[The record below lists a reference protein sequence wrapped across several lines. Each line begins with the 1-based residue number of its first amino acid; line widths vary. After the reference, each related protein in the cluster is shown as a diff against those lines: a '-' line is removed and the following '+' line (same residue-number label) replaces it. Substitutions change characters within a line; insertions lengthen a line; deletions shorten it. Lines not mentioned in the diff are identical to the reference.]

1 MNIQD
6 IIKLYTERQDQ
17 FELLKNNAYNIIS
30 DQLKMRGIKLHHLD
44 RRVKELD
51 SLIKKSIRKKMVDP
65 FTEMTDIV
73 GLRVVYLFQG
83 DIEIIKG
90 VIRNSFRV
98 VKEDDKSSDIEID
111 VFKYAVPH
119 FDVKLP
125 GKFSKQDIG
134 NMTFEIQVPTICQDA
149 WVALSHCFY
158 KGEGKIP
165 SKLEKDFYA
174 LNGLF
179 YVADTHLEIL
189 RPRMF
194 DKVS

>member
-17 FELLKNNAYNIIS
+17 FELLKNNAYKIIS

-44 RRVKELD
+44 GRIKELD

-73 GLRVVYLFQG
+73 GFRVVYLFQG
-83 DIEIIKG
+83 DLEIIKG
-90 VIRNSFRV
+90 VIRNSFTV
-98 VKEDDKSSDIEID
+98 VKEDDKFSDIEID

-125 GKFSKQDIG
+125 EKFSKQDIG
-134 NMTFEIQVPTICQDA
+134 NMTFEIQVHTICQDA
-149 WVALSHCFY
+149 
-158 KGEGKIP
+158 
-165 SKLEKDFYA
+165 
-174 LNGLF
+174 
-179 YVADTHLEIL
+179 
-189 RPRMF
+189 
-194 DKVS
+194 

>member
-6 IIKLYTERQDQ
+6 IIKLYTKRQDQ
-17 FELLKNNAYNIIS
+17 FELLKNNAYKIIS

-44 RRVKELD
+44 GRIKELD
-51 SLIKKSIRKKMVDP
+51 SLLKKSIRKKMVDP
-65 FTEMTDIV
+65 FTEMADIV

-83 DIEIIKG
+83 DLEIIKG

-111 VFKYAVPH
+111 VFKYAAPH

-125 GKFSKQDIG
+125 EKFSKQDIG
-134 NMTFEIQVPTICQDA
+134 NMTFEIQVHTICQDA
-149 WVALSHCFY
+149 WAAVSHCFY

-165 SKLEKDFYA
+165 RKLEKDFYA

-179 YVADTHLEIL
+179 YVADTHFEIL
-189 RPRMF
+189 RPRIV

>member
-1 MNIQD
+1 MNRQD
-6 IIKLYTERQDQ
+6 IIKLYTERQSQ
-17 FELLKNNAYNIIS
+17 FELLKNEAHKIIS
-30 DQLKMRGIKLHHLD
+30 DQLKMRGIKFRLD
-44 RRVKELD
+44 ERVKELD
-51 SLIKKSIRKKMVDP
+51 HLIKKSRRKKMEDP

-98 VKEDDKSSDIEID
+98 VKEDDKPSEIEID

-125 GKFSKQDIG
+125 EKFSKQDIG
-134 NMTFEIQVPTICQDA
+134 DMTFEIQVPTICQDA

-179 YVADTHLEIL
+179 YVADTHFEIL

>member
-1 MNIQD
+1 MTTQD
-6 IIKLYTERQDQ
+6 IIKIYNERQDQ
-17 FELLKNNAYNIIS
+17 FELLKNTAYKIIY
-30 DQLKMRGIKLHHLD
+30 DQLKMRGIKFRLD
-44 RRVKELD
+44 KRIKELNK
-51 SLIKKSIRKKMVDP
+51 LIDKSKKKEMVNP

-83 DIEIIKG
+83 DLETIKG

-98 VKEDDKSSDIEID
+98 VKEDDKPSYIANYIFD
-111 VFKYAVPH
+111 YAVPH

-125 GKFSKQDIG
+125 DKFSSQDIG
-134 NMTFEIQVPTICQDA
+134 SMVFEIQVPTICQDA
-149 WVALSHCFY
+149 WAAVSHCFY
-158 KGEGKIP
+158 KGEGKVP

-179 YVADTHLEIL
+179 YVADTHFEIL

>member
-1 MNIQD
+1 MDIQD
-6 IIKLYTERQDQ
+6 IIKQYTERKDQ
-17 FELLKNNAYNIIS
+17 FELLKNTAYKIIY
-30 DQLKMRGIKLHHLD
+30 DQLKMRGIKFRLD
-44 RRVKELD
+44 ERIKELNK
-51 SLIKKSIRKKMVDP
+51 LIEKSKRKEMANP

-83 DIEIIKG
+83 DLETIKG

-98 VKEDDKSSDIEID
+98 VKDDDKSSYIAND

-125 GKFSKQDIG
+125 EKFSKQDIG
-134 NMTFEIQVPTICQDA
+134 DIIFEIQIPTICQDA
-149 WVALSHCFY
+149 WVALSHPFY
-158 KGEGKIP
+158 KGEAKIP
-165 SKLEKDFYA
+165 SEFEKDFYA

-179 YVADTHLEIL
+179 YIADTHFEIF
-189 RPRMF
+189 RNSIE

>member
-1 MNIQD
+1 MNRQD
-6 IIKLYTERQDQ
+6 IIKLYTERQSQ
-17 FELLKNNAYNIIS
+17 FELLKNEAHKIIS
-30 DQLKMRGIKLHHLD
+30 DQLKLRGVKLHHLGG
-44 RRVKELD
+44 RVKELD
-51 SLIKKSIRKKMVDP
+51 SLIRKSRRTKMVNP

-83 DIEIIKG
+83 DLEIIKG

-125 GKFSKQDIG
+125 DKFSKQDIG
-134 NMTFEIQVPTICQDA
+134 NMAFEIQVPTICQDA
-149 WVALSHCFY
+149 WAAVSHCFY
-158 KGEGKIP
+158 KGEGKVP

-179 YVADTHLEIL
+179 YVADTHFEIL
-189 RPRMF
+189 RPRML

>member
-6 IIKLYTERQDQ
+6 IIKLYTERQNQ
-17 FELLKNNAYNIIS
+17 FELLKNTAYKIIY
-30 DQLKMRGIKLHHLD
+30 DQLKMRGIKFRLD
-44 RRVKELD
+44 ERIKELNK
-51 SLIKKSIRKKMVDP
+51 LIEKSKRKEMVNP

-83 DIEIIKG
+83 DLQTIKG

-98 VKEDDKSSDIEID
+98 VKEDDKPSYIA
-111 VFKYAVPH
+111 KYIFDYVVPH

-125 GKFSKQDIG
+125 EKFNKQDIG
-134 NMTFEIQVPTICQDA
+134 DMTFEIQVPTICQDA
-149 WVALSHCFY
+149 WGAVSHCFY
-158 KGEGKIP
+158 KGEGKVP

-179 YVADTHLEIL
+179 YVADTHFEIL
-189 RPRMF
+189 RPRIM

>member
-17 FELLKNNAYNIIS
+17 FELLKNNAYKIIS

-44 RRVKELD
+44 GRIKELD

-83 DIEIIKG
+83 DLGIIKG

-111 VFKYAVPH
+111 VF
-119 FDVKLP
+119 
-125 GKFSKQDIG
+125 
-134 NMTFEIQVPTICQDA
+134 
-149 WVALSHCFY
+149 
-158 KGEGKIP
+158 
-165 SKLEKDFYA
+165 
-174 LNGLF
+174 
-179 YVADTHLEIL
+179 
-189 RPRMF
+189 
-194 DKVS
+194 